1 MPASSGRV
9 HIRVPTA
16 MPVAYSDEV
25 PLRPLKSDPFEW
37 RNSAPRQ
44 AITPE
49 SIEMVTSAGEGAL
62 EKAAENKRTV
72 AHVLVSE

>member
-1 MPASSGRV
+1 M
-9 HIRVPTA
+9 PTA
-16 MPVAYSDEV
+16 MPVAYNDEV

-37 RNSAPRQ
+37 RNSVLRHAT
-44 AITPE
+44 TPE

>member
-25 PLRPLKSDPFEW
+25 PLRPLKSELFEW

-44 AITPE
+44 ATTPE
-49 SIEMVTSAGEGAL
+49 SIEIVTSAGEGAL
-62 EKAAENKRTV
+62 ENAAENKRTV